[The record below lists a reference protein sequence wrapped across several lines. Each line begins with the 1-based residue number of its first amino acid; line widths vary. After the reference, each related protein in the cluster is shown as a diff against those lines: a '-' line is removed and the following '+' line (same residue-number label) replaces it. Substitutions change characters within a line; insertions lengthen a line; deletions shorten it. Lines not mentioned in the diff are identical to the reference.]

1 MAEVAALRE
10 ANDAEHAEMKGGAAE
25 ESAAAAQLFE
35 EMQDEADAMRADI
48 DKMEAQLTEFKSQ
61 INAANSLRRDSVSR
75 AELDEQVRQAQEE
88 LSKLTAAFN
97 KKLASQSLF
106 RKSTMDANKTRE
118 ERLQALEKQLERL
131 KGREVGAKLL
141 REQFEEKERERAA
154 LQKQVLKMEE
164 KLQAQID
171 TILSARESEFQQ
183 RSEEQKLKTS
193 LDDRVTE
200 LFNKV
205 EAGNKAK
212 KEREAAAAEAE
223 KADELAFRNELR
235 AELDA
240 KLAEEKAEDLKERE
254 AMEAKFEQKLAALRG
269 ELEGRLEAPD
279 ELVALVKNAL
289 EEDLNDRDYHA
300 YEVFTAGDEKVK
312 AQLSDEIEE
321 VSAEQIQAEFYGAE
335 TQGEDTRVLRSRAFI
350 ALMRRLLLD
359 LGEFASAV
367 EDLASAAP

>member
-1 MAEVAALRE
+1 F
-10 ANDAEHAEMKGGAAE
+10 
-25 ESAAAAQLFE
+25 Q

-118 ERLQALEKQLERL
+118 ERLQALEEQLERL

-279 ELVALVKNAL
+279 EL
-289 EEDLNDRDYHA
+289 
-300 YEVFTAGDEKVK
+300 
-312 AQLSDEIEE
+312 
-321 VSAEQIQAEFYGAE
+321 
-335 TQGEDTRVLRSRAFI
+335 
-350 ALMRRLLLD
+350 
-359 LGEFASAV
+359 
-367 EDLASAAP
+367 